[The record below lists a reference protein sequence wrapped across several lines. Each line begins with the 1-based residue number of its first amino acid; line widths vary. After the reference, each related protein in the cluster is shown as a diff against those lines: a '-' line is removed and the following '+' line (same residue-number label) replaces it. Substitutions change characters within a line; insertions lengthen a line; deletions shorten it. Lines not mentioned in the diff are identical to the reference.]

1 MNMLFWVVSI
11 VLTLGVVA
19 YGLHKFKGSDNW
31 DNVSGY
37 IVESNIETLY
47 NGPLQQE
54 TGSVST
60 IEYKVHVKYNYIVNE
75 VEFSGHR
82 IMAGLPEM
90 VVNKAEADELMT
102 KYLKGNKVNVYYNPT
117 NHAEAALITA
127 KGVPLLAYFMVI
139 MFVVSIIG
147 AIIFVLK
154 SNILSD

>member
-1 MNMLFWVVSI
+1 METSPKNSPI
-11 VLTLGVVA
+11 RPS
-19 YGLHKFKGSDNW
+19 KKK
-31 DNVSGY
+31 NVEKA
-37 IVESNIETLY
+37 I
-47 NGPLQQE
+47 
-54 TGSVST
+54 
-60 IEYKVHVKYNYIVNE
+60 
-75 VEFSGHR
+75 
-82 IMAGLPEM
+82 M